1 MVYALIYATNE
12 EIYLYSTR
20 EKAEAA
26 LIQRM
31 TDAVK
36 QDDDLDFSDWEII
49 SCCLDD
55 GEDLLD

>member
-1 MVYALIYATNE
+1 MIYALIYAENK

-31 TDAVK
+31 AYAVR
-36 QDDDLDFSDWEII
+36 QDDDLDFSDWGII
-49 SCCLDD
+49 SCSLDEE
-55 GEDLLD
+55 EDLVG

>member
-1 MVYALIYATNE
+1 MIYALIYAENE

-31 TDAVK
+31 TYAVR
-36 QDDDLDFSDWEII
+36 QDDDLDFSDWGII
-49 SCCLDD
+49 SCSLDEE
-55 GEDLLD
+55 EDLVG